1 MTCDI
6 TILDQLS
13 WCIRIVL
20 ETLDQLRATV
30 LKRRYAIFF
39 SYRAFVLWIFLF
51 IHFSCTYYQLYVCD
65 KAQSRAAEDLTASS
79 FSSLID
85 PDKVSCLGTNQRGG
99 PGMIVSTPVIHRA
112 CTLPCSSSYPT
123 CRRQIIGQTNECHS
137 KWMTEAANCNAA
149 TTAGPSSF
157 PND

>member
-39 SYRAFVLWIFLF
+39 VSCFCIVDIFVHSFL
-51 IHFSCTYYQLYVCD
+51 LYILSVVCMW
-65 KAQSRAAEDLTASS
+65 QSRAAEDLTASL

>member
-1 MTCDI
+1 MYPYC
-6 TILDQLS
+6 LGNLGS
-13 WCIRIVL
+13 AKSYCF
-20 ETLDQLRATV
+20 ETQV
-30 LKRRYAIFF
+30 CHFF

-65 KAQSRAAEDLTASS
+65 KAQSCAAEDLTSS
-79 FSSLID
+79 LFSSLID